1 MILEPFWALF
11 ACDGRTNGRTDGRT
25 EDRTSQAGP
34 PSRCEFSAREGAPP
48 PHSNKKGIAVRGP
61 RRAGRAR
68 SAGARAA
75 APRAGAV
82 SAFSAVLGSALCLPC
97 LLPLDLCPNPLP
109 AGATGDRSQ
118 LAHGL
123 PARPAGRPG
132 PPAGTCG
139 QAGRAGRLGSYWVQK
154 LDFHG
159 SGDDIL
165 DQNAVHVSE
174 IDLP

>member
-1 MILEPFWALF
+1 MWSPFGHF
-11 ACDGRTNGRTDGRT
+11 PSVTNGGQ
-25 EDRTSQAGP
+25 ELPAGP
-34 PSRCEFSAREGAPP
+34 GSTQEILIPCAGAAPP
-48 PHSNKKGIAVRGP
+48 LQQKGIAVRGP

-165 DQNAVHVSE
+165 DQKRRTRLKKVKFL
-174 IDLP
+174 DF